1 MILKDDC
8 TERPLLAIEVR
19 SAEVETCNMR
29 LFHPPLGLSIFYGS
43 RDQLRPGSL
52 LHTRKELGNEV
63 AGTLSGIVILII
75 LLKRHPRD
83 CTFCN
88 N

>member
-52 LHTRKELGNEV
+52 LHKRKEPGNEV
-63 AGTLSGIVILII
+63 GTKELQYLRCCSSHVIWVI
-75 LLKRHPRD
+75 
-83 CTFCN
+83 
-88 N
+88 

>member
-19 SAEVETCNMR
+19 IAEVETCNMR
-29 LFHPPLGLSIFYGS
+29 LFHPPPGLSIFYGS

-52 LHTRKELGNEV
+52 LHKHSQEERAWERGWE
-63 AGTLSGIVILII
+63 G
-75 LLKRHPRD
+75 
-83 CTFCN
+83 
-88 N
+88 

>member
-19 SAEVETCNMR
+19 NAEVETCDMR
-29 LFHPPLGLSIFYGS
+29 LFRPPLGLSIFYGS

-52 LHTRKELGNEV
+52 PMKEPGNEV
-63 AGTLSGIVILII
+63 GQTTPL
-75 LLKRHPRD
+75 
-83 CTFCN
+83 
-88 N
+88 